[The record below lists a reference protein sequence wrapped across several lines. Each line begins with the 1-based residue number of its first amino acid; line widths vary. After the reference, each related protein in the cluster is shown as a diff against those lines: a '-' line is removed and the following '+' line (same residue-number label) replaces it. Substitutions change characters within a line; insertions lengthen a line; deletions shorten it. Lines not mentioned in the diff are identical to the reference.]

1 MSSNGFCC
9 PNGSQSEN
17 KRKQKT
23 DTFLDLTKELKK
35 LWNLTVTSIVVDA
48 FETVRKCFERR
59 QVKFGSR

>member
-1 MSSNGFCC
+1 MDFVVPMDPRVKIKES
-9 PNGSQSEN
+9 
-17 KRKQKT
+17 KKT

-48 FETVRKCFERR
+48 FEMVRKCFERR